1 GQPGRADAG
10 HHRHRG
16 RAAPDGRVR
25 ARAQP
30 GRPRGGAA
38 CDLEP
43 ARPGAGGLR
52 HQGGAGRRGRGE
64 GGGAAEEPVVINA
77 GFVTLVLAA
86 LGFGY
91 RLLAGPTLAGRV
103 VGLDGLLV
111 VGVSAV
117 ALRAMATGEGAFLP
131 VAVVVGLVGFVST
144 SVVGRYIEG
153 R

>member
-1 GQPGRADAG
+1 M
-10 HHRHRG
+10 
-16 RAAPDGRVR
+16 
-25 ARAQP
+25 
-30 GRPRGGAA
+30 
-38 CDLEP
+38 
-43 ARPGAGGLR
+43 
-52 HQGGAGRRGRGE
+52 
-64 GGGAAEEPVVINA
+64 INA

-91 RLLAGPTLAGRV
+91 RLLAGPTLADRV

-153 R
+153 RGR